1 MNIPQN
7 TNLTKASL
15 AGGQAGRLGPYLGG
29 RRGLLVLGGIAV
41 TLGVGLNW
49 SWLAAA
55 GVTPVLF
62 GLLPCAAMCALG
74 LCLPRLMRPNAD
86 QQAAP
91 LDMSS
96 NRVPASCTDLPS
108 IIRASADGDC
118 CAPASA
124 QPSRGSE

>member
-1 MNIPQN
+1 MRMSQN
-7 TNLTKASL
+7 TDL
-15 AGGQAGRLGPYLGG
+15 AKPPLPAGPAGRLGPYLNG
-29 RRGLLVLGGIAV
+29 RRGLMILGGV
-41 TLGVGLNW
+41 VLTLGVSLNW

-55 GVTPVLF
+55 GITPILV
-62 GLLPCAAMCALG
+62 GLLPCAAMCVLG

-118 CAPASA
+118 CTHATPR
-124 QPSRGSE
+124 PSKDSE